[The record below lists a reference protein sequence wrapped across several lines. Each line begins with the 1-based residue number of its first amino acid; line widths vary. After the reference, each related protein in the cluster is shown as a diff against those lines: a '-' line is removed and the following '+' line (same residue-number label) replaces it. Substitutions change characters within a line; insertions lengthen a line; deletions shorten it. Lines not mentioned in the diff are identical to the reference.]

1 MNISRIGA
9 FALVAT
15 GAIALAGCSDYGY
28 GGGYGY
34 ARPYGYSNGYYG
46 QPYGYDG
53 YYDGYGYD
61 YPYYGWYD
69 NYYYPGV
76 GIYLYDRGGTRYR
89 WNDTQRQYW
98 QSRRGTSRY
107 GTPNWSQYRNYI
119 GGTRTYNGG
128 TGTGTYSGRTW
139 NRQGTT
145 GTTTNG
151 TTGTYSGRTWRRR

>member
-53 YYDGYGYD
+53 YYDGYG
-61 YPYYGWYD
+61 W
-69 NYYYPGV
+69 
-76 GIYLYDRGGTRYR
+76 
-89 WNDTQRQYW
+89 
-98 QSRRGTSRY
+98 
-107 GTPNWSQYRNYI
+107 
-119 GGTRTYNGG
+119 
-128 TGTGTYSGRTW
+128 
-139 NRQGTT
+139 
-145 GTTTNG
+145 
-151 TTGTYSGRTWRRR
+151 